1 MTEEVWKIR
10 NYNEEKHQLSD
21 CWELWVD
28 EMSESFSSSELNARS
43 IAIFQTVEEFWSV
56 YSSMSSLQVMPK
68 GVDVYLLKSGNSPNN
83 GQKIILSFSE
93 KVKSEWDLIYQQIVL
108 LCVGSTISY
117 YTSLVGISYSV
128 GSSLKIS
135 IWYSGSNETMLS
147 DVVRDINLIPN
158 MVEHTTRISI
168 KN

>member
-1 MTEEVWKIR
+1 MTEENWNVR
-10 NYNEEKHQLSD
+10 NYHEEKHQLSD

-28 EMSESFSSSELNARS
+28 EMSGSFSSSELNAKS
-43 IAIFQTVEEFWSV
+43 IAIFQSVEDFWSV
-56 YSSMSSLQVMPK
+56 YLSMSSLQVMPK
-68 GVDVYLLKSGNSPNN
+68 GVDVYLLKSGNTPNN

-93 KVKSEWDLIYQQIVL
+93 KVKSEWDIIYQQIVL
-108 LCVGSTISY
+108 WCIGSTISY

-135 IWYSGSNETMLS
+135 IWYSESNKTMLNE
-147 DVVRDINLIPN
+147 VVRDINLIPN
-158 MVEHTTRISI
+158 MVEHTTRISM